1 MKKILFP
8 LMVIMLLPA
17 TYSCSSL
24 QKLGYTLN
32 QKDAENALRQLLQIG
47 TKEGGYLNA
56 FSKENML
63 SAVFPEPV
71 AKALKTLQQLGLSNE
86 IDRFTT
92 TLSTAA
98 EQTAEKSVPIF
109 LDGIDRMQ
117 FKDAIAVIKNG
128 GTAATDYLRSSV
140 GDSLRRAVTPVM
152 QQALDEY
159 KLTKQWNDII
169 KPVKALTGDKLNV
182 NLSSLMAGIVTE
194 VMFQKIA
201 AKEQQIR
208 TDASARTTSLLK
220 KVFSQNRN

>member
-1 MKKILFP
+1 MKKIFLP
-8 LMVIMLLPA
+8 LMAVMLLPA

-24 QKLGYTLN
+24 QKAGYTLN
-32 QKDAENALRQLLQIG
+32 EKDAANAIRQLLQIG
-47 TKEGGYLNA
+47 AKDGGYLNA

-63 SAVFPEPV
+63 SAVFPEPL

-86 IDRFTT
+86 VDRFTT

-98 EQTAEKSVPIF
+98 AQTAEKSVPIF

-117 FKDAIAVIKNG
+117 FKDAIGVIKNG

-140 GDSLRRAVTPVM
+140 GDSLRKAVTPVM
-152 QQALDEY
+152 QQALEEY
-159 KLTKQWNDII
+159 KLTKQWDDIT

-208 TDASARTTSLLK
+208 TDATARTTSLLQ
-220 KVFSQNRN
+220 KVFSKNWN